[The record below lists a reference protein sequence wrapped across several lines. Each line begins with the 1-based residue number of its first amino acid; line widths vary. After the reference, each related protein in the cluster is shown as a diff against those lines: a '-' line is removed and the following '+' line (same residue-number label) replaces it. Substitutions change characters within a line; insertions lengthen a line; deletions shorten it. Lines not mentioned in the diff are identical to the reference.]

1 MLTCDSDLRSTRIC
15 HTRPACGAAS
25 PWTPSPPCLTL
36 TPVTPSDHYHSSQL
50 DIVQVVI
57 EYHAKVCVC
66 VPGYL
71 RDLCAPFIG
80 KSFTGAGSGL
90 RERVWAGAGGGAA
103 SADRAERGVR
113 SGGWGRDTPLPGPGQ
128 LRPLTLTSLLQN
140 AFLYTIIT
148 YISRHEE

>member
-71 RDLCAPFIG
+71 RDLCAQFIG

-103 SADRAERGVR
+103 SADRAERGER
-113 SGGWGRDTPLPGPGQ
+113 SEERGLGAGHCTARPRPAQAPHPHLPP
-128 LRPLTLTSLLQN
+128 SKCFSVHHN
-140 AFLYTIIT
+140 NI
-148 YISRHEE
+148 YINT